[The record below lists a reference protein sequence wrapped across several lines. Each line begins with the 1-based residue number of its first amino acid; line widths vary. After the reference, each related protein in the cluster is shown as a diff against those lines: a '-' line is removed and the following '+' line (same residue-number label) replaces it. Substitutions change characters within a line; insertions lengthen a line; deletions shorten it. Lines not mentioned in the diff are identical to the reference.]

1 MIFSILQNPQYLR
14 LSYCLVVKTVDS
26 LMATSHCLIDVYLQ
40 VATLLLTK
48 CAAAG
53 LTLAEIGLVAS
64 RQLVGMQEEPS
75 QLESVCLAARAA
87 VDAATEEFDSDGSEC
102 DMADQA
108 LQSQTRKLSL
118 SGNLALGE
126 LGRSSFV
133 MGIQVS
139 KPCVCWTCDAVVTAG
154 LVAFDCTAERGV
166 LCNTTTC
173 TTVVA

>member
-1 MIFSILQNPQYLR
+1 MLSCGEQRQFSA
-14 LSYCLVVKTVDS
+14 
-26 LMATSHCLIDVYLQ
+26 ATFHGLIDVYLQ

-75 QLESVCLAARAA
+75 QLESICLAARAA
-87 VDAATEEFDSDGSEC
+87 VDAATEEFDSDSSEC
-102 DMADQA
+102 DMADEE

-139 KPCVCWTCDAVVTAG
+139 QNQVSVKSIVLRSQQG
-154 LVAFDCTAERGV
+154 LR
-166 LCNTTTC
+166 L
-173 TTVVA
+173 